1 MSLAQCGDHH
11 DEIASGQEDEL
22 TEKVDQM
29 KKAIHHV
36 MLNTRLDECF
46 EILDS
51 IQRTYRNY
59 NGEYC
64 KLVSNYPTIMNDFFK
79 GFESDICRQFKMWPE
94 AQRSEVEDILR
105 KETEAK

>member
-11 DEIASGQEDEL
+11 DEIASGQEDDL
-22 TEKVDQM
+22 TAKVDQM

-46 EILDS
+46 EILDG

-59 NGEYC
+59 NSEYC
-64 KLVSNYPTIMNDFFK
+64 NLV
-79 GFESDICRQFKMWPE
+79 E
-94 AQRSEVEDILR
+94 
-105 KETEAK
+105 